1 MTRASTGMENYDMC
15 GTTGKEV
22 VCEKARAAHDPIKS
36 HPLTPE
42 LSAKLF
48 AQVLIDVA
56 CITS

>member
-1 MTRASTGMENYDMC
+1 MTRASMGMENCDMC

-22 VCEKARAAHDPIKS
+22 VREKARAARDPIKS

-42 LSAKLF
+42 LSAELF

-56 CITS
+56 FITS